1 MLFFQMNLDFRGPV
15 FKSSLFINFQNL
27 GAYTDDDEGPEEDE
41 DPSSSQVETQTLRK
55 TRSTSK

>member
-1 MLFFQMNLDFRGPV
+1 MNLDFKGPV